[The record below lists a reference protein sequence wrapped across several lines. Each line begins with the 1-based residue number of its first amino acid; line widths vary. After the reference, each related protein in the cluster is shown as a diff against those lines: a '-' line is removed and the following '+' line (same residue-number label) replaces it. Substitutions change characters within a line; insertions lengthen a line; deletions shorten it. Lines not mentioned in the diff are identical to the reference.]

1 MKLATFRPDSM
12 SAPLAGIVEGDRV
25 RAFAHGADGVRNVL
39 AGTQDLAS
47 DLGTFALAD
56 VQLLAPIPHPA
67 TIFAIGLNYRD
78 HIEEM
83 GHADVPEWP
92 TVFVKVN
99 SCVAAP
105 GGPIVCPEVVRR
117 LDYEGEMMVVIG
129 SGGRAAAYCVANDV
143 SARDLQKREP
153 QWVRAKGSDTFCPFG
168 PWLST
173 ADEVP
178 DPQNLGLRT
187 WVNGEL
193 RQDSNTSNL
202 VFGVAELVDFISQ
215 TCTLRPGDLILTGT
229 PGGVGQGMQPPRY
242 LQSGDAIKI
251 EIDQLGSIEHRVA

>member
-1 MKLATFRPDSM
+1 MKLTTFRPESV
-12 SAPLAGIVEGDRV
+12 SEPLSGIVEGDRV
-25 RAFAHGADGVRNVL
+25 RAFARGTDGVRRVL
-39 AGTQDLAS
+39 AGTQDLAA
-47 DLGTFALAD
+47 DLGSWELAE
-56 VQLLAPIPHPA
+56 VQLLAPIPHPG
-67 TIFAIGLNYRD
+67 TIFAIGLNYSD

-83 GHADVPEWP
+83 GHAEVPQWP

-99 SCVAAP
+99 TSAVAP
-105 GGPIVCPEVVRR
+105 GGPIICPAVVRR
-117 LDYEGEMMVVIG
+117 LDYEGELMVAIG
-129 SGGRAAAYCVANDV
+129 HDGRAAAYCVANDV

-153 QWVRAKGSDTFCPFG
+153 QWVRAKGADTFCPFG
-168 PWLST
+168 PWLTT

-178 DPQNLGLRT
+178 DPGNLGLRT

-193 RQDSNTSNL
+193 RQESNTSNL
-202 VFGVAELVDFISQ
+202 VFGIEQLIDFIGE

-251 EIDQLGSIEHRVA
+251 EIDLLGSIEHVVA